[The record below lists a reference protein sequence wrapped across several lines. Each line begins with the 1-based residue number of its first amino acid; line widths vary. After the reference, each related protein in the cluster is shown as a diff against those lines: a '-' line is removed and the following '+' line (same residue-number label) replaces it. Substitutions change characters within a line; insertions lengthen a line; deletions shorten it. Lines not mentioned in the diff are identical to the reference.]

1 MSKEGKESLPFFVEK
16 RKEFMVKTIE
26 LRKPILINGVEIK
39 QLTYDFD
46 EISCEAYTKAFGA
59 SMSVALV
66 SAQNGK
72 PNANIMEQDGNLHLY
87 LGMEA
92 IIAINPDIDVADLDV
107 AARLATNLRTAVLVV
122 ELLATDTLYFFLFFQ
137 LGQTLFFL
145 DGTLLHA
152 IVHFLHMDVLYTEA
166 GCEEGDFHFLP
177 Q

>member
-92 IIAINPDIDVADLDV
+92 IIAINPDIDVADLERIKGFD
-107 AARLATNLRTAVLVV
+107 LVQITRIGRNFISGNA
-122 ELLATDTLYFFLFFQ
+122 EETSNQND
-137 LGQTLFFL
+137 LGKESEVIPESITQES
-145 DGTLLHA
+145 
-152 IVHFLHMDVLYTEA
+152 VK
-166 GCEEGDFHFLP
+166 
-177 Q
+177 